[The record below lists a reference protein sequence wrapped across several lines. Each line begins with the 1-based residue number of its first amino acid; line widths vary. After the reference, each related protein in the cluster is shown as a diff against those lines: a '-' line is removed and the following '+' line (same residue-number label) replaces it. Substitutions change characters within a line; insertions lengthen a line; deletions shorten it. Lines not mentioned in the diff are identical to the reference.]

1 MYHGREYI
9 IVTTGTTNFV
19 TYGAASNTVGERFI
33 FNSVSPFVG
42 NGTVQIVGFEVSHS
56 SVNGLLQL
64 EGVIHNEDEGLR
76 IFNPEL
82 ISGGNVITGLNLKTS
97 TGFTNLG
104 SGASLGTITIKAIG
118 GGGGGGFGRDN
129 NTATGS
135 AGTGGTTTVKL
146 RNGSTTGTQIGSDV
160 VASGGA
166 GGLRTNDPGVPS
178 PIRISDPVSLS
189 PGPYTITI
197 GDGGNSGPDTP
208 QANRIG
214 DNSSIG
220 SLVVAS
226 GGGGG
231 GPASPDSTMDGGS
244 GGGQQGSGAGDS
256 IASPDGLTPTVQGS
270 AGGTRDGGGGGGGA
284 SQTDAPRQT
293 SPPYQPSSGA
303 AGLNCPGFS
312 SPIIHPNCPMP
323 SEWQTYVGSNG
334 MYAQGG
340 WGYPNRD
347 SSWNNG
353 SPSYAGCLLYTSPS
367 PRDRG

>member
-1 MYHGREYI
+1 MAPLRSLGNAFSSFRDFYA
-9 IVTTGTTNFV
+9 VTGLGAH
-19 TYGAASNTVGERFI
+19 GAAGGGGP
-33 FNSVSPFVG
+33 SPI
-42 NGTVQIVGFEVSHS
+42 TA
-56 SVNGLLQL
+56 
-64 EGVIHNEDEGLR
+64 
-76 IFNPEL
+76 
-82 ISGGNVITGLNLKTS
+82 SGGNQTS
-97 TGFTNLG
+97 ASGFTSG
-104 SGASLGTITIKAIG
+104 DYKYHVFTSSGALTVSSGNGEIEFLVVAG
-118 GGGGGGFGRDN
+118 GGGGGWGN
-129 NTATGS
+129 
-135 AGTGGTTTVKL
+135 GG
-146 RNGSTTGTQIGSDV
+146 
-160 VASGGA
+160 AGGA

-353 SPSYAGCLLYTSPS
+353 SPSYAGIVNTGGGADADPDSSTTGGKGIVIIRYPT
-367 PRDRG
+367 

>member
-1 MYHGREYI
+1 MGVRSTNPTQSFI
-9 IVTTGTTNFV
+9 DDFFRSGTD
-19 TYGAASNTVGERFI
+19 ASSSGGGGP
-33 FNSVSPFVG
+33 SPI
-42 NGTVQIVGFEVSHS
+42 TA
-56 SVNGLLQL
+56 
-64 EGVIHNEDEGLR
+64 
-76 IFNPEL
+76 
-82 ISGGNVITGLNLKTS
+82 SGGNQTS
-97 TGFTNLG
+97 ASGFT
-104 SGASLGTITIKAIG
+104 SGAYKYHVFTSSGALTVSSGNDEIEFLVVAG
-118 GGGGGGFGRDN
+118 GGGGGWGN
-129 NTATGS
+129 
-135 AGTGGTTTVKL
+135 GG
-146 RNGSTTGTQIGSDV
+146 
-160 VASGGA
+160 AGGA

-189 PGPYTITI
+189 PGPYTITV

-353 SPSYAGCLLYTSPS
+353 SPSYAGIVNTGGGADADPDSGTTGGKGIVIIRYAV
-367 PRDRG
+367 

>member
-1 MYHGREYI
+1 MGVRSTNPTQSFI
-9 IVTTGTTNFV
+9 DDFFRSGTD
-19 TYGAASNTVGERFI
+19 ASSSGGGGP
-33 FNSVSPFVG
+33 SPI
-42 NGTVQIVGFEVSHS
+42 TA
-56 SVNGLLQL
+56 
-64 EGVIHNEDEGLR
+64 
-76 IFNPEL
+76 
-82 ISGGNVITGLNLKTS
+82 SGGNQTS
-97 TGFTNLG
+97 ASGFT
-104 SGASLGTITIKAIG
+104 SGAYKYHVFTSSGALTVSSGNDEIEFLVVAG
-118 GGGGGGFGRDN
+118 GGGGGWGN
-129 NTATGS
+129 
-135 AGTGGTTTVKL
+135 GG
-146 RNGSTTGTQIGSDV
+146 
-160 VASGGA
+160 AGGA

-189 PGPYTITI
+189 PGPYTITV

-256 IASPDGLTPTVQGS
+256 VAATDGLSPNVQGS

-353 SPSYAGCLLYTSPS
+353 SPSYAGIVNTGGGADADPDSGTTGGKGIVIIRYAV
-367 PRDRG
+367 

>member
-1 MYHGREYI
+1 MAPLRSLGNALSSFRDFYAS
-9 IVTTGTTNFV
+9 TGTD
-19 TYGAASNTVGERFI
+19 ASSAG
-33 FNSVSPFVG
+33 G
-42 NGTVQIVGFEVSHS
+42 GGGFSA
-56 SVNGLLQL
+56 
-64 EGVIHNEDEGLR
+64 
-76 IFNPEL
+76 
-82 ISGGNVITGLNLKTS
+82 SGGNQTS
-97 TGFTNLG
+97 ATGFTNG
-104 SGASLGTITIKAIG
+104 SHTYHVFTSSGALTVSGGSKEIEFLVVAG
-118 GGGGGGFGRDN
+118 GGGGGWGN
-129 NTATGS
+129 
-135 AGTGGTTTVKL
+135 GG
-146 RNGSTTGTQIGSDV
+146 
-160 VASGGA
+160 AGGA

-189 PGPYTITI
+189 PGPYTITV
-197 GDGGNSGPDTP
+197 GDGGNSNDSPFS
-208 QANRIG
+208 NRTG
-214 DNSSIG
+214 GNSSIA

-293 SPPYQPSSGA
+293 SSPYQPSSGA

-323 SEWQTYVGSNG
+323 SEWQTYVGPNG

-353 SPSYAGCLLYTSPS
+353 SPSYAGIVNTGGGADADPS
-367 PRDRG
+367 PDTTGGKGIVIIRYLT